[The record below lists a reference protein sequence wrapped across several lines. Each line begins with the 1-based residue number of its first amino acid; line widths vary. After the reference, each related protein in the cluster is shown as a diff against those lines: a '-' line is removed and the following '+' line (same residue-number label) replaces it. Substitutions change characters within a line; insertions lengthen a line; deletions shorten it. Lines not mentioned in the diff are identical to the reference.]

1 MQALQALYGF
11 AAPAQEEGAH
21 GDSAAGKV
29 HVDLILLVRGGGAM
43 EDLWSFNDEV
53 LARVLAQSPVPV
65 ISGIGH
71 ETDFTIADFVAD
83 LRAPTPTAAAELCAL
98 PLDQLLSGYQR
109 GAELL
114 QVCRERLQA
123 VEDQI
128 KVLDQGAIKPW
139 KGA

>member
-1 MQALQALYGF
+1 MPKATTSITA
-11 AAPAQEEGAH
+11 ATAVAPAYEE
-21 GDSAAGKV
+21 
-29 HVDLILLVRGGGAM
+29 AM
-43 EDLWSFNDEV
+43 
-53 LARVLAQSPVPV
+53 
-65 ISGIGH
+65 
-71 ETDFTIADFVAD
+71 
-83 LRAPTPTAAAELCAL
+83 AELEALVERMESGGL

-128 KVLDQGAIKPW
+128 KVLDQGTIKPW

>member
-1 MQALQALYGF
+1 MPKATSSVTA
-11 AAPAQEEGAH
+11 ATAVAPAYDE
-21 GDSAAGKV
+21 
-29 HVDLILLVRGGGAM
+29 AM
-43 EDLWSFNDEV
+43 
-53 LARVLAQSPVPV
+53 
-65 ISGIGH
+65 
-71 ETDFTIADFVAD
+71 
-83 LRAPTPTAAAELCAL
+83 AELEALVERMESGGL

-128 KVLDQGAIKPW
+128 KVLDQGTIKPW